1 MTVDCLRNYIDKGAE
16 RDYCLSMPADTKPTA
31 AARLLADF
39 IAALSHPDMK
49 PVTDEATV
57 KNRLYGLGFSEQC
70 SRCWGSGSFGPLSV
84 KAGVCFRCGGFG
96 KYAPALTRTLCK
108 RVQVEVTA
116 DILGAY
122 AEVRKAAGA
131 AKRAAKGAGARVSE
145 GYSKTL
151 FMQHFY
157 SEEGTGR
164 RNDVPYS
171 PLAFTLHNCEEAAVR
186 AFHTLEFAAKRGDAG
201 ATPEAILA
209 AEAEVVRIRALQ
221 DRVFA
226 AVLSSGEVAAS
237 AAENERI
244 RAMRDRNEPGSYD
257 IEERA
262 RRATNARAAELIALA
277 EWAAGDLGLASAG

>member
-1 MTVDCLRNYIDKGAE
+1 
-16 RDYCLSMPADTKPTA
+16 MPTATKPTA

-131 AKRAAKGAGARVSE
+131 AKRAAKGAGARVSD

-151 FMQHFY
+151 FMRHFY
-157 SEEGTGR
+157 SENGTGR
-164 RNDVPYS
+164 GYDRAEVPFS
-171 PLAFTLHNCEEAAVR
+171 PLAYAIHDCETAAVQ

-201 ATPEAILA
+201 ATPEAVLA
-209 AEAEVVRIRALQ
+209 AEAEVIRIRALQ
-221 DRVFA
+221 DCVFA
-226 AVLSSGEVAAS
+226 AVLASGEVAAS

-244 RAMRDRNEPGSYD
+244 RAMRDRNELGSYD
-257 IEERA
+257 VEERA

-277 EWAAGDLGLASAG
+277 EWAAGDLGLAVAA

>member
-1 MTVDCLRNYIDKGAE
+1 
-16 RDYCLSMPADTKPTA
+16 MPADTKPTA

-39 IAALSHPDMK
+39 IAALTHPDMK
-49 PVTDEATV
+49 PVTDETSV

-70 SRCWGSGSFGPLSV
+70 TRCWGSGYFGPLSV
-84 KAGVCFRCGGFG
+84 KGGTCFRCGGFG

-108 RVQVEVTA
+108 RVQAEVTA

-131 AKRAAKGAGARVSE
+131 AKRAAKGAAARVSD

-151 FMQHFY
+151 FMRHFY
-157 SEEGTGR
+157 TEEGTGR
-164 RNDVPYS
+164 GYDRAEVPFS
-171 PLAFTLHNCEEAAVR
+171 PLAYAVHDCEKAAVD
-186 AFHTLEFAAKRGDAG
+186 AFHTLEFSANRGDAG

-209 AEAEVVRIRALQ
+209 AEAEVVRIRSLQ

-226 AVLSSGEVAAS
+226 AILASGEVAAS

-257 IEERA
+257 IEEAA
-262 RRATNARAAELIALA
+262 RKATNARAAELIALA
-277 EWAAGDLGLASAG
+277 EWAAGDLGLALAA